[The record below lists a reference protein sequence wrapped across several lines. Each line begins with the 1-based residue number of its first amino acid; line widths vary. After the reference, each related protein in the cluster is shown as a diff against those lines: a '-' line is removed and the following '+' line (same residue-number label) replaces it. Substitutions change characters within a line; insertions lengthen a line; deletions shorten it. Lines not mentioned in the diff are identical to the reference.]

1 MFKVQITYP
10 ETYTQEPILTDT
22 AISMNTPAVD
32 EKDSLL
38 FTTMKNYVDKANKLS
53 TAMAAIEDLTKE
65 YTLDKVTKIFS
76 CIEDADLIDDIFS
89 YIYNRI
95 NSQHESEIYQTTTLV
110 KALVISQTDIVT
122 DTNKNDD
129 EPTEDTEEE
138 KKEDVVEIIGGE
150 SPKLDSKEEVKEEKK
165 KK

>member
-22 AISMNTPAVD
+22 AITMNTPAVD

-38 FTTMKNYVDKANKLS
+38 FTTMKHHVDKTNKLS
-53 TAMAAIEDLTKE
+53 AAMAVIEDLTNE
-65 YTLDKVTKIFS
+65 YSLDKVTKLFG

-95 NSQHESEIYQTTTLV
+95 NSQHESEIYQMTTLV
-110 KALVISQTDIVT
+110 KALIISQTDIVT

-129 EPTEDTEEE
+129 EPIEDTEEE
-138 KKEDVVEIIGGE
+138 KKEDSAEIISDE